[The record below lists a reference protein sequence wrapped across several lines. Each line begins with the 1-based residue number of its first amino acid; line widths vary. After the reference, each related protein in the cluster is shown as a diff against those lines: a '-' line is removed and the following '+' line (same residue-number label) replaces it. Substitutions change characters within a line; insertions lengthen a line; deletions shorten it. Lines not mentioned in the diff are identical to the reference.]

1 MGGNPLPLKPNESG
15 CHHCPYTK
23 GLGPLLPNQGLIR
36 DLPQLP
42 RPPAHKTN
50 YFDKKKPSIANSTLP
65 PISSNDPRP
74 LLQGLPPSPT
84 CLHAPPP
91 PCQLPGPTRFR
102 SNPDHHAHA
111 DNGLVLN
118 CIRIFTDYF
127 AFIQISTQIRGAPIL
142 NGIPA
147 ADWRT
152 NHLHSNRCILAIV
165 RLGHRWPLSFIP
177 IRDSVKS
184 TKISNQNGF
193 GWFR

>member
-1 MGGNPLPLKPNESG
+1 MLLLLVALWFILKSSWFIQVKGLIANGCQSSSTEAQWERMPSQPL
-15 CHHCPYTK
+15 TK
-23 GLGPLLPNQGLIR
+23 GLSPLLPNQGLIR

-142 NGIPA
+142 NGIP
-147 ADWRT
+147 
-152 NHLHSNRCILAIV
+152 C
-165 RLGHRWPLSFIP
+165 RLE
-177 IRDSVKS
+177 K
-184 TKISNQNGF
+184 
-193 GWFR
+193 

>member
-1 MGGNPLPLKPNESG
+1 MGANPLPLKPNESG
-15 CHHCPYTK
+15 CHPS
-23 GLGPLLPNQGLIR
+23 P
-36 DLPQLP
+36 LP
-42 RPPAHKTN
+42 RALVPSSPTKVSLEICRNYPARPHTKQIILT
-50 YFDKKKPSIANSTLP
+50 KKKPSIANSTLP

-142 NGIPA
+142 NGIP
-147 ADWRT
+147 
-152 NHLHSNRCILAIV
+152 C
-165 RLGHRWPLSFIP
+165 RLE
-177 IRDSVKS
+177 K
-184 TKISNQNGF
+184 
-193 GWFR
+193 